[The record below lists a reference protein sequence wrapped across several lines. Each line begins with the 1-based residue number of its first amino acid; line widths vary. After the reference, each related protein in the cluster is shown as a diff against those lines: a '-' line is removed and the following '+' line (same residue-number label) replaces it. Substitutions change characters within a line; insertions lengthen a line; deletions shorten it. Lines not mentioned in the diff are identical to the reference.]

1 MTSPIYFN
9 VPEALDFLLEHR
21 YVYTI
26 RKRRKGDGHQSTIA
40 RMGSYY
46 DFHTVGNVSVRS
58 VLLLHEEGREA
69 QLSDYVSS
77 SGFHTVQEWLS
88 RVKEWK
94 HPMMLYRVEFIGG
107 T

>member
-9 VPEALDFLLEHR
+9 VPEALDYLLENRH
-21 YVYTI
+21 VYTI
-26 RKRRKGDGHQSTIA
+26 RKRRKDDHQSTIA

-46 DFHTVGNVSVRS
+46 DFHTVGSVSVKP
-58 VLLLHEEGREA
+58 VLLLHEEGCEA
-69 QLSDYVSS
+69 QLCDYVSS

-94 HPMMLYRVEFIGG
+94 HPMMLYQVELIGG